1 MIQRSH
7 KNTRVNKS
15 IKVFTKK
22 ELRRERKREK
32 EIKKARL
39 FIVIL
44 HVHYFICSRAYVRLL
59 FRCDTH
65 CSDQGHAAFYSFGE
79 GEEHEEDEKD
89 EGEKEDTG
97 LKIASLG
104 AK

>member
-1 MIQRSH
+1 MRVERKEGKKRRKGVRGE
-7 KNTRVNKS
+7 KNA
-15 IKVFTKK
+15 KK
-22 ELRRERKREK
+22 EKKMREGEVGEKKKEEDGRRRVSKMLK
-32 EIKKARL
+32 GWKTCL
-39 FIVIL
+39 
-44 HVHYFICSRAYVRLL
+44 
-59 FRCDTH
+59 CDTH

-79 GEEHEEDEKD
+79 REEHEEDEKD